1 MTITD
6 LVMNFRAGLLGLV
19 PCFEG
24 VGISWKRPEAYDEW
38 DRCAAA
44 VFQALIVEPLRSS
57 RPAAEQESFRLPDY
71 DMLLSTYAGLSIIEV
86 VPANPDAPMK
96 VFHAL
101 GTAAS
106 PFDVVELR
114 SVCRDG
120 LPQSDVLETTPL
132 EGARFALRMYAN
144 SLSAQ
149 MVENVAV
156 PSRHGRL

>member
-19 PCFEG
+19 PCFER
-24 VGISWKRPEAYDEW
+24 VGIPWRRPEAYDEW
-38 DRCAAA
+38 DNCAAA
-44 VFQALIVEPLRSS
+44 IFRALIVEPFRYTL
-57 RPAAEQESFRLPDY
+57 PGAEREGFSLPDY
-71 DMLLSTYAGLSIIEV
+71 DMLLPTYAGVSVIEV
-86 VPANPDAPMK
+86 LPAHPDATMK

-101 GTAAS
+101 GTASS

-132 EGARFALRMYAN
+132 AGTRFAIRMCAN
-144 SLSAQ
+144 GPSAHI
-149 MVENVAV
+149 VEDVAV
-156 PSRHGRL
+156 PSRRT